1 MKLDL
6 TSDHIH
12 TSMIVEASAGTG
24 KTYAVA
30 AHGMPTLWP
39 SHPMVVGA
47 FEKAIDL
54 GPSPAVPEPRL

>member
-6 TSDHIH
+6 TNDQIH

-30 AHGMPTLWP
+30 AL
-39 SHPMVVGA
+39 VARELAVRA
-47 FEKAIDL
+47 DL
-54 GPSPAVPEPRL
+54 RDWTYPDYDIHAKCSDGITA